1 MKNVR
6 HDDEPGAPWGIID
19 VMVAAFRPG
28 LVGLSLLALTT
39 ALVGPVQA
47 AQAPSAPATVSAVR
61 TPKGPLKAALL
72 ALGRQTGVQIIFTS
86 RAVEGRQAPALNGP
100 FSLDEALSR
109 LLAGSDLEA
118 QRAGPTVLVIRPRA
132 GLVPA
137 SATTPAA
144 PDPMASPLTDPIEAA
159 APVPVA
165 NDATLLSEIVVGSRI
180 RGVKDSASPVVVLG
194 REAIDRAGYASVA
207 EALTS
212 LPQASGGSAS
222 EDSLATGADSNFNNT
237 LRGTGVDLRGL
248 GADATL
254 VLFNGKRLAGAGLY
268 GDFSDISSIPYAA
281 VGRVEVLLDGASAL
295 YGSDAVGGV
304 IDIRLRTDLDG
315 GETRLSTGAA
325 TQGGYGRYL
334 ASQAFGKTWSG
345 GHILAAYEY
354 TRNDALHGL
363 DRPYTGNADLRPW
376 GGTDRRSATASQ
388 PANILRLN
396 AAGAYVSTYAVPA
409 GQNGVGL
416 KPGDFILG
424 TVNSQNQKAA
434 YDIIPASTRHSAV
447 VSVGQSVG
455 PVTLSGDLRFAHREI
470 FARNV
475 APTTTLILNAANP
488 YYVSPTG
495 QASERIAYSFLN
507 ERGGVK
513 NWGTSESLGAA
524 LGAKTELGADWTA
537 DLSGTYAQELGI
549 SRTRGQLNATKLS
562 EAAGLTADSPLTAF
576 SAARNGYFN
585 PYIGAGYANPAAV
598 LDFILSGWDL
608 TKTRSEFKSANVDFE
623 GPLLRLPGGALRLAV
638 GGQVRREEVRTG
650 GARLLSGYS
659 AIEKAT
665 TRYSRDVKAVYA
677 ELNAPLVGPD
687 NALPFVQR
695 LELSLAGRIEDYDD
709 TGSTRN
715 PKVGLIWAPSTSL
728 TFKASYGTSFRAP
741 SLYELHLPYT
751 ITPIPVTY
759 QGGLLPA
766 LVYQGGNPDLKPET
780 ATSWTAG
787 VSYTPTAAPDLTV
800 GLNVYRTL
808 FKNRVGQPV
817 VINQAL
823 TSDEYV
829 AFRTRVSP
837 ATNAADRAKVLA
849 VIADPNASGTAAYDI
864 DTYGAII
871 DAREVNTGSLEVEGL
886 DATAGYKTTVRGDPL
901 VLNASLSWLTHY
913 KRKLTPTSARTELAG
928 QAGYPAD
935 LRARVSATWTHGP
948 ASVTTGLNHVG
959 DSYADTGR
967 RIHPWTTFDL
977 QGRWQGKILAVDG
990 LAVTLNIQNLFDQN
1004 PPFYDNP
1011 LAVGYD
1017 PVNAD
1022 PLGRVV
1028 SLTLTKAW

>member
-1 MKNVR
+1 
-6 HDDEPGAPWGIID
+6 
-19 VMVAAFRPG
+19 MVESLRRG
-28 LVGLSLLALTT
+28 LLGLSLLALTT
-39 ALVGPVQA
+39 GVAGHVHA
-47 AQAPSAPATVSAVR
+47 AQAPSAQSPAVAVR
-61 TPKGPLKAALL
+61 TPKGPLKDALL
-72 ALGRQTGVQIIFTS
+72 ELGRQTGVQIIFAS
-86 RAVEGRQAPALNGP
+86 RAVEGRQAPALDGA
-100 FSLDEALSR
+100 FSVEAALAR

-118 QRAGPTVLVIRPRA
+118 QRAGPSLLVIRPRA
-132 GLVPA
+132 GLTPTSAIASPA
-137 SATTPAA
+137 SDLLASPTPEPLTAA
-144 PDPMASPLTDPIEAA
+144 PPVQASDS
-159 APVPVA
+159 
-165 NDATLLSEIVVGSRI
+165 ATMLSEVVVGSRI
-180 RGVKDSASPVVVLG
+180 RGVKDTASPVVVLG
-194 REAIDRAGYASVA
+194 REEIDRAGYASVA

-237 LRGTGVDLRGL
+237 MRGTGVDLRGL

-281 VGRVEVLLDGASAL
+281 IGRVEVLLDGASAL

-304 IDIRLRTDLDG
+304 VDMRLRTDLDG

-325 TQGGYGRYL
+325 TQGGYARYL

-363 DRPYTGNADLRPW
+363 DRDYTGNADLRPW
-376 GGTDRRSATASQ
+376 GGTDRRSAVAAQ

-396 AAGAYVSTYAVPA
+396 SAGAYVSTYAVPA

-416 KPGDFILG
+416 KPSDFILG
-424 TVNSQNQKAA
+424 TVNYQNQKAA
-434 YDIIPASTRHSAV
+434 YDVIPRSSRHSAV
-447 VSVGQSVG
+447 VSVAQSAG
-455 PVTLSGDLRFAHREI
+455 PVELSGDFRFAHREI

-475 APTTTLILNAANP
+475 APTTALILNAANP

-524 LGAKTELGADWTA
+524 LGAKTRLGDWTA

-549 SRTRGQLNATKLS
+549 SRTRGQINATNLS
-562 EAAGLTADSPLTAF
+562 EAAGLTADNPLTSF
-576 SAARNGYFN
+576 SAARDGYFN
-585 PYIGAGYANPAAV
+585 PYIGAGYSNPAAV

-608 TKTRSEFKSANVDFE
+608 TKTRSEFKSANLDFE
-623 GPLLRLPGGALRLAV
+623 GPLLRLPGGTLRLAV

-650 GARLLSGYS
+650 GARLLSGS
-659 AIEKAT
+659 APFEKAT

-687 NALPFVQR
+687 NALPLVER

-715 PKVGLIWAPSTSL
+715 PKVGLIWAPSKTL

-787 VSYTPTAAPDLTV
+787 LSYSPAAAPELTV

-823 TSDEYV
+823 TSDEYA

-837 ATNAADRAKVLA
+837 ATNPADRAKVLA
-849 VIADPNASGTAAYDI
+849 VIADPNASGTNAYDV

-886 DATAGYKTTVRGDPL
+886 DATAGYRTSLRGDPL

-913 KRKLTPTSARTELAG
+913 KRKLTPTSAHTELAG

-935 LRARVSATWTHGP
+935 LRGRVSATWIHGP
-948 ASVTTGLNHVG
+948 VSVTTGLNHVG

-967 RIHPWTTFDL
+967 RVHPWTTFDL

-990 LAVTLNIQNLFDQN
+990 LAVTLNVQNLFDQD

-1022 PLGRVV
+1022 PLGRVI

>member
-1 MKNVR
+1 
-6 HDDEPGAPWGIID
+6 
-19 VMVAAFRPG
+19 MVESLRRG
-28 LVGLSLLALTT
+28 LLGLSLLALTT
-39 ALVGPVQA
+39 GVAGHVHA
-47 AQAPSAPATVSAVR
+47 AQAPSAQSPAVAVR
-61 TPKGPLKAALL
+61 TPKGPLKDALL
-72 ALGRQTGVQIIFTS
+72 ELGRQTGVQIIFAS
-86 RAVEGRQAPALNGP
+86 RAVEGRQAPALDGA
-100 FSLDEALSR
+100 FSVEAALAR

-118 QRAGPTVLVIRPRA
+118 QRAGPSVLVIRPRA
-132 GLVPA
+132 GLTPT
-137 SATTPAA
+137 SATVSPTADLLASPTSDLLTAA
-144 PDPMASPLTDPIEAA
+144 PPVQASDS
-159 APVPVA
+159 
-165 NDATLLSEIVVGSRI
+165 ATMLSEVVVGSRI
-180 RGVKDSASPVVVLG
+180 RGVKDTASPVVVLG
-194 REAIDRAGYASVA
+194 REEIDRAGYASVA

-212 LPQASGGSAS
+212 LPQASGASAS

-237 LRGTGVDLRGL
+237 MRGTGVDLRGL

-281 VGRVEVLLDGASAL
+281 IGRVEVLLDGASAL

-304 IDIRLRTDLDG
+304 VDMRLRTDLDG

-325 TQGGYGRYL
+325 TQGGYARYL

-354 TRNDALHGL
+354 TQSDALHGL
-363 DRPYTGNADLRPW
+363 DRDYTGNADLRPW
-376 GGTDRRSATASQ
+376 GGTDRRSAVAAQ

-396 AAGAYVSTYAVPA
+396 SAGAYVSTYAVPP

-416 KPGDFILG
+416 KPSDFILG
-424 TVNSQNQKAA
+424 TVNYQNQKAA
-434 YDIIPASTRHSAV
+434 YDVIPRSSRHSAV
-447 VSVGQSVG
+447 VSVAQSAG
-455 PVTLSGDLRFAHREI
+455 PVELLGDFRFAHREI

-475 APTTTLILNAANP
+475 APTTALILNAANP

-524 LGAKTELGADWTA
+524 LGAKTRLGDWTA

-549 SRTRGQLNATKLS
+549 SRTRGQINATNLS
-562 EAAGLTADSPLTAF
+562 EAAGLTADSPLTSF
-576 SAARNGYFN
+576 SAARDGYFN
-585 PYIGAGYANPAAV
+585 PYIGPGYSNPAAV

-608 TKTRSEFKSANVDFE
+608 TKTRSEFKSANLDFE
-623 GPLLRLPGGALRLAV
+623 GPLLRLPGGTLRLAV

-650 GARLLSGYS
+650 GARLLSGS
-659 AIEKAT
+659 APFEKAT

-687 NALPFVQR
+687 NALPLVER

-715 PKVGLIWAPSTSL
+715 PKVGLIWAPSRTL

-787 VSYTPTAAPDLTV
+787 LSYTPAAAPDLTV

-823 TSDEYV
+823 TSDEYA

-837 ATNAADRAKVLA
+837 ASNPADRAKVLA
-849 VIADPNASGTAAYDI
+849 VIADPNASGTSAYDV

-886 DATAGYKTTVRGDPL
+886 DATAGYKTSLRGDPL

-913 KRKLTPTSARTELAG
+913 KRKLTPTSASTELAG

-935 LRARVSATWTHGP
+935 LRGRVSATWIHGP
-948 ASVTTGLNHVG
+948 VSVTTGLNHVG

-967 RIHPWTTFDL
+967 RVHPWTTFDL

-990 LAVTLNIQNLFDQN
+990 LAVTLNVQNLFDQD

>member
-1 MKNVR
+1 
-6 HDDEPGAPWGIID
+6 
-19 VMVAAFRPG
+19 MVAAFRRG
-28 LVGLSLLALTT
+28 LVGLSLLALTAGLT
-39 ALVGPVQA
+39 GPVDA
-47 AQAPSAPATVSAVR
+47 TPVAPASSPASVVR

-72 ALGRQTGVQIIFTS
+72 ELGRQTGVQIIFTS
-86 RAVEGRQAPALNGP
+86 RAVEGRQAPALDGA
-100 FSLDEALSR
+100 FSVEDALAR

-118 QRAGPTVLVIRPRA
+118 QRAGPTVLVIRPRG
-132 GLVPA
+132 GLTPT
-137 SATTPAA
+137 SATASLPPDLLASPA
-144 PDPMASPLTDPIEAA
+144 PDLAAA
-159 APVPVA
+159 APSVQTS
-165 NDATLLSEIVVGSRI
+165 DSATMLSEIVVGSRI

-194 REAIDRAGYASVA
+194 REEIDRAGYASIA
-207 EALTS
+207 EALTA

-222 EDSLATGADSNFNNT
+222 EDSLATGADANFNNT

-254 VLFNGKRLAGAGLY
+254 VLFNGKRMAGAGLY

-304 IDIRLRTDLDG
+304 IDMRLRTDLDG
-315 GETRLSTGAA
+315 GETRLSTGTA
-325 TQGGYGRYL
+325 TQGGYARYL

-363 DRPYTGNADLRPW
+363 DRPYTGNADLRSL

-388 PANILRLN
+388 PGNILRLN

-416 KPGDFILG
+416 KPGDFVLG
-424 TVNSQNQKAA
+424 TVNYQNQKAA

-455 PVTLSGDLRFAHREI
+455 PVALSGDLRFAHREI

-475 APTTTLILNAANP
+475 APTTALILTAANP

-524 LGAKTELGADWTA
+524 LGAKTQLGANWTA

-549 SRTRGQLNATKLS
+549 SRTRGQINATRLS
-562 EAAGLTADSPLTAF
+562 EAVGLTADSPLTTF
-576 SAARNGYFN
+576 SAARDGYFN
-585 PYIGAGYANPAAV
+585 PYIGTGSNPAAV

-623 GPLLRLPGGALRLAV
+623 GPVLRLPGGTLRLAV
-638 GGQVRREEVRTG
+638 GGQVRREAVRTG
-650 GARLLSGYS
+650 GARLLSGSS

-687 NALPFVQR
+687 NALPGVER

-787 VSYTPTAAPDLTV
+787 LSYTPAAAPDLTV
-800 GLNVYRTL
+800 GLNLYRTL

-817 VINQAL
+817 VISQAL
-823 TSDEYV
+823 TSDEYA

-837 ATNAADRAKVLA
+837 ESNAADRAKVLA
-849 VIADPNASGTAAYDI
+849 VIADPNASGTSAYDI

-871 DAREVNTGSLEVEGL
+871 DAREVNTGRLEVEGL
-886 DATAGYKTTVRGDPL
+886 DATAGYKTTLRGDPL

-935 LRARVSATWTHGP
+935 LRARVSATWIHGP
-948 ASVTTGLNHVG
+948 MSVTTGLNHVG

-967 RIHPWTTFDL
+967 RVHPWTTFDL

-990 LAVTLNIQNLFDQN
+990 LAAALNVQNLFDQD

>member
-1 MKNVR
+1 MVESVR
-6 HDDEPGAPWGIID
+6 
-19 VMVAAFRPG
+19 RG
-28 LVGLSLLALTT
+28 LLGLSLLALT
-39 ALVGPVQA
+39 AGLAGQVQA
-47 AQAPSAPATVSAVR
+47 APAPSAQAPSAQPPVVAVR
-61 TPKGPLKAALL
+61 TPKGPLKDALL

-86 RAVEGRQAPALNGP
+86 RAVEGRQAPALDGA
-100 FSLDEALSR
+100 FSVEAALAR

-118 QRAGPTVLVIRPRA
+118 QRAGPSVLVIRPRP
-132 GLVPA
+132 GLTPT
-137 SATTPAA
+137 SAI
-144 PDPMASPLTDPIEAA
+144 ASPPDLLASPGPDFMAA
-159 APVPVA
+159 APPVQA
-165 NDATLLSEIVVGSRI
+165 SDDATMLSEVVVGSRI
-180 RGVKDSASPVVVLG
+180 RGVKDRASPVVVLG
-194 REAIDRAGYASVA
+194 REEIDRAGYASVA

-212 LPQASGGSAS
+212 LPQASGASAS

-254 VLFNGKRLAGAGLY
+254 VLFNGKRMAGAGLY
-268 GDFSDISSIPYAA
+268 GDFSDISSVPYAA

-304 IDIRLRTDLDG
+304 VDIRLRTDLDG
-315 GETRLSTGAA
+315 GETRLSAGTA
-325 TQGGYGRYL
+325 TQGGYGRSL
-334 ASQAFGKTWSG
+334 ASQAFGRTWSG
-345 GHILAAYEY
+345 GHVLAAYEY
-354 TRNDALHGL
+354 TQSDALHGL
-363 DRPYTGNADLRPW
+363 DRPYTGNADLRSL
-376 GGTDRRSATASQ
+376 GGADRRSVTASQ

-416 KPGDFILG
+416 RPGDFILG
-424 TVNSQNQKAA
+424 TVNAQNQKAA
-434 YDIIPASTRHSAV
+434 YDVIPRSSRHSAV
-447 VSVGQSVG
+447 VSVAQSAG
-455 PVTLSGDLRFAHREI
+455 PVELSGDFRFAHRQI

-475 APTTTLILNAANP
+475 APTTTLILTAANP

-524 LGAKTELGADWTA
+524 LGAKTKLGADWTA

-549 SRTRGQLNATKLS
+549 SRTRGQINTTRLS
-562 EAAGLTADSPLTAF
+562 EAAGLAPDNPLTSF
-576 SAARNGYFN
+576 SAARDGFFN
-585 PYIGAGYANPAAV
+585 PYVGAGYSNPAAV

-608 TKTRSEFKSANVDFE
+608 TKTRSQFKSANLDFE
-623 GPLLRLPGGALRLAV
+623 GPLLRLPGGTLRLAV
-638 GGQVRREEVRTG
+638 GGQVRREAVRTG
-650 GARLLSGYS
+650 GARLLSGS
-659 AIEKAT
+659 TAVEKAA
-665 TRYSRDVKAVYA
+665 TRFSREVRAVYA

-687 NALPFVQR
+687 NALPGVER

-709 TGSTRN
+709 TGSTQN

-780 ATSWTAG
+780 AASWTAG
-787 VSYTPTAAPDLTV
+787 LSYRPAAAPDLTV
-800 GLNVYRTL
+800 GLNVYRTV

-823 TSDEYV
+823 TPDEYA

-837 ATNAADRAKVLA
+837 ATNPADRAKVLA
-849 VIADPNASGTAAYDI
+849 VIADPNASGTSAYDI

-871 DAREVNTGSLEVEGL
+871 DAREVNTGRLEVEGL
-886 DATAGYKTTVRGDPL
+886 DATAAYKTTLRGHPL
-901 VLNASLSWLTHY
+901 VLNASLSWLTRY
-913 KRKLTPTSARTELAG
+913 RRKLTPTSARTELAG

-935 LRARVSATWTHGP
+935 LRGRVSATWSRGP
-948 ASVTTGLNHVG
+948 VSVTTGLNHVG

-977 QGRWQGKILAVDG
+977 QGRWQGTILAVDG
-990 LAVTLNIQNLFDQN
+990 LAMTLNVQNLFDQD